1 MLNADMLWLF
11 LRQIHAMLVMTTISN
26 SLLGYYSTVVHL
38 EEVTG
43 WGFIVGFPP
52 VTVLLVPLSNL
63 RKGKTEEKKKNL
75 ELFDHMLKFEVQCP
89 PFSFCSKNL
98 KNKWRI
104 S

>member
-1 MLNADMLWLF
+1 
-11 LRQIHAMLVMTTISN
+11 MTMIYN

-63 RKGKTEEKKKNL
+63 RKGKTGKKIL
-75 ELFDHMLKFEVQCP
+75 ELFNHMLKFEVQCP
-89 PFSFCSKNL
+89 PSVFAP
-98 KNKWRI
+98 RT
-104 S
+104 